1 VAVVS
6 QAAVLAAASMSSAA
20 LIFAALSLLC
30 AAAAL
35 LILQR
40 GAQRKEQV
48 SAERFIDS
56 RMSVAQH
63 AVSSAAVGVETGA
76 AARVAVGAMP
86 GASSTAGAGSAGG
99 AGGAAASGSRNA
111 SGFAASSGMAAGR
124 TVGSAAGAAAGAAS
138 AAARRGASAAPGIAL
153 APQAPAADAGLHA
166 HLLYL
171 AARARYAI
179 AAMLNRAGL
188 RQARASLVAVAALV
202 VVLCVVAGAEG
213 GPLAAAVTLAGCAVF
228 LYFIM
233 SMRASRRRQAIV
245 RQLPSF
251 LDGIVRLITLGNS
264 VPAAF
269 QASLRTTEAPLRECL
284 DHVSRMLRSG
294 VEIDRAL
301 SHVAVLYGAREL
313 ELLGAVLRLSVKY
326 GGRADVMLDRMSSF
340 MRDLEQ
346 AERELVAM
354 SSETRLSSWVL
365 GMLPIGIGGFLILT
379 NPRYFGSMWF
389 DPGGRQILYLA
400 FALQLTGAYLLYRL
414 ARLKG

>member
-1 VAVVS
+1 
-6 QAAVLAAASMSSAA
+6 MSSAA
-20 LIFAALSLLC
+20 LIFAALALLC

-56 RMSVAQH
+56 RMSVAQP
-63 AVSSAAVGVETGA
+63 AVSSAAAGA
-76 AARVAVGAMP
+76 DAGDAARAAMGAMP
-86 GASSTAGAGSAGG
+86 GGAGSA
-99 AGGAAASGSRNA
+99 GAAASGSRNA
-111 SGFAASSGMAAGR
+111 SGFAASSGTVAGR
-124 TVGSAAGAAAGAAS
+124 PAGAAAGPAS
-138 AAARRGASAAPGIAL
+138 AAARRAASAAPGVAL
-153 APQAPAADAGLHA
+153 APQTPAADAGLHA
-166 HLLYL
+166 HLRYL

-188 RQARASLVAVAALV
+188 RQARASLVAVAVLV
-202 VVLCVVAGAEG
+202 IVLCLLAGSQG

-228 LYFIM
+228 LYFVM
-233 SMRASRRRQAIV
+233 SMRASRRRLAIV

-269 QASLRTTEAPLRECL
+269 QASLQTTEAPLRECL

-365 GMLPIGIGGFLILT
+365 GMLPVGIGGFLILT

-414 ARLKG
+414 ARLKA

>member
-1 VAVVS
+1 
-6 QAAVLAAASMSSAA
+6 MSSAA
-20 LIFAALSLLC
+20 LIFAALALLC
-30 AAAAL
+30 AALAL
-35 LILQR
+35 LVLQR
-40 GAQRKEQV
+40 GAQRKEQA

-56 RMSVAQH
+56 RMSVATT
-63 AVSSAAVGVETGA
+63 AAMSGA
-76 AARVAVGAMP
+76 AM
-86 GASSTAGAGSAGG
+86 
-99 AGGAAASGSRNA
+99 ASG
-111 SGFAASSGMAAGR
+111 
-124 TVGSAAGAAAGAAS
+124 AAGASGAAS
-138 AAARRGASAAPGIAL
+138 APRGASSSGGASSSSSSSGAATGSASASARRAAPGVAF
-153 APQAPAADAGLHA
+153 APRAPAADAGWDA
-166 HLLYL
+166 HLRYL
-171 AARARYAI
+171 GARVRYAI
-179 AAMLNRAGL
+179 GARLNRAGL
-188 RQARASLVAVAALV
+188 RNARASLAAVAAIV
-202 VVLCVVAGAEG
+202 ATLCLVAGSQG
-213 GPLAAAVTLAGCAVF
+213 GPLAAGITLLGCGVF
-228 LYFIM
+228 LYFVM

-269 QASLRTTEAPLRECL
+269 QASLQTTEAPLRECL

-313 ELLGAVLRLSVKY
+313 ELVGAVLRLSVKY

-365 GMLPIGIGGFLILT
+365 GMLPVGIGGFLILT

-414 ARLKG
+414 ARLKA

>member
-1 VAVVS
+1 
-6 QAAVLAAASMSSAA
+6 MSSAA
-20 LIFAALSLLC
+20 LIFAALALLC
-30 AAAAL
+30 AALAL
-35 LILQR
+35 LVLQR
-40 GAQRKEQV
+40 GAQRKEQA

-56 RMSVAQH
+56 RMSVA
-63 AVSSAAVGVETGA
+63 STAAMSGA
-76 AARVAVGAMP
+76 AMASGAATASGGASGAASAP
-86 GASSTAGAGSAGG
+86 RGASSSGG
-99 AGGAAASGSRNA
+99 A
-111 SGFAASSGMAAGR
+111 SS
-124 TVGSAAGAAAGAAS
+124 SSSGAAAGSAS
-138 AAARRGASAAPGIAL
+138 ASARRAAPGVAF
-153 APQAPAADAGLHA
+153 APQAPSADAGWDA
-166 HLLYL
+166 HLRYL
-171 AARARYAI
+171 GARVRYAI
-179 AAMLNRAGL
+179 GARLNRAGL
-188 RQARASLVAVAALV
+188 RNARASLAAVAAV
-202 VVLCVVAGAEG
+202 IATLCLVAGSQG
-213 GPLAAAVTLAGCAVF
+213 GPLAAGITLLGCGVF
-228 LYFIM
+228 LYFVM

-269 QASLRTTEAPLRECL
+269 QASLQTTEAPLRECL

-313 ELLGAVLRLSVKY
+313 ELVGAVLRLSVKY

-365 GMLPIGIGGFLILT
+365 GMLPVGIGSFLILT

-414 ARLKG
+414 ARLRA

>member
-1 VAVVS
+1 
-6 QAAVLAAASMSSAA
+6 MSSAA
-20 LIFAALSLLC
+20 LIVAALALLC
-30 AAAAL
+30 AALAL
-35 LILQR
+35 FILQR

-56 RMSVAQH
+56 RMSAAQ
-63 AVSSAAVGVETGA
+63 SAAPT
-76 AARVAVGAMP
+76 VAVG
-86 GASSTAGAGSAGG
+86 GSS
-99 AGGAAASGSRNA
+99 
-111 SGFAASSGMAAGR
+111 
-124 TVGSAAGAAAGAAS
+124 GAAAGGAFTANAGGPAGAMSATGVSGAPRAAAAS
-138 AAARRGASAAPGIAL
+138 AASTGAALGAASASARRAAPAVSL
-153 APQAPAADAGLHA
+153 APQAPAADAGWYA
-166 HLLYL
+166 YL
-171 AARARYAI
+171 RYLGARARYACG
-179 AAMLNRAGL
+179 AMLNRAGL
-188 RQARASLVAVAALV
+188 RNARGTIVAVAAIV
-202 VVLCVVAGAEG
+202 AVLCLVAASQG
-213 GPLAAAVTLAGCAVF
+213 GVLAAGVTLCGCAVF
-228 LYFIM
+228 LYFVT

-269 QASLRTTEAPLRECL
+269 QASLQITEAPLRECL

-313 ELLGAVLRLSVKY
+313 ELVGAVLRLSVKY

-340 MRDLEQ
+340 MRDLEH

-365 GMLPIGIGGFLILT
+365 GMLPVGIGGFLILT
-379 NPRYFGSMWF
+379 NPRYFGAMWF
-389 DPGGRQILYLA
+389 DPGGRQILYIA

-414 ARLKG
+414 ARLKV